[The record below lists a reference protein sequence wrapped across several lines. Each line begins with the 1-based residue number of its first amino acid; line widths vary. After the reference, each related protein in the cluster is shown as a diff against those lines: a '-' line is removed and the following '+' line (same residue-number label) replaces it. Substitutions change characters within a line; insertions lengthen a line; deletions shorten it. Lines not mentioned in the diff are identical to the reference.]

1 METITMDRQ
10 KILIVEDHAAAR
22 NMLEKLL
29 IRRGNE
35 VFTASDGEEG
45 LVVARQERPSLI
57 ITDLLMPH
65 MDGYEFV
72 RQLRA
77 DPSTALIKVV
87 YYTGNYNA
95 SEARSL
101 ATACGVSCVMDKSAD
116 AEEILHIID
125 ETLGTHFP
133 SPLIPISTGFE
144 KEHLRVVTDKLSE
157 KVNELENLNM
167 ELEKRVAR
175 RTRELASANARL
187 VELNRLKDE
196 FLTIVSH
203 DLRSPLSGIVL
214 GAEAMIANSDS
225 MDSGRRTELLKQIVA
240 CAAEQI
246 NFVNDLL
253 ALARNEEGGEK
264 LYLSILR
271 LSEVATEAIEAV
283 AMQAE
288 AKGIRLELSTS
299 KPEPAV
305 SGDRKRLLQLFSNLL
320 TNGIKFT
327 PIGGRIQ
334 MHITGHDRDV
344 CLKISDTGIGIPGDR
359 LPEVFERF
367 NTAHATGTEGETG
380 TGLGLAIARQIVE
393 LHGGTIAIES
403 AVGIGTT
410 VFVKLPVADPV
421 SL

>member
-1 METITMDRQ
+1 METIPTDHQ
-10 KILIVEDHAAAR
+10 KILIVEDQAANR

-35 VFTASDGEEG
+35 VFTANDGEEG

-77 DPSTALIKVV
+77 DPSTSLIKVV

-95 SEARSL
+95 SEAHSL
-101 ATACGVSCVMDKSAD
+101 AAACGVSRVMDKSAD
-116 AEEILHIID
+116 AEEILQIID
-125 ETLGTHFP
+125 EVIGAHYP
-133 SPLIPISTGFE
+133 SPLIPIATGFD
-144 KEHLRVVTDKLSE
+144 KEHLRIVTDKLSE
-157 KVNELENLNM
+157 KVNELEKLNG

-175 RTRELASANARL
+175 RTDELAAANARL

-203 DLRSPLSGIVL
+203 DLRSPLSGIMI
-214 GAEAMIANSDS
+214 GAESLIAKGDS
-225 MDSGRRTELLKQIVA
+225 MDFSKRMELLKQIGA

-246 NFVNDLL
+246 DFVNDLL
-253 ALARNEEGGEK
+253 AIARNEAGGEK
-264 LYLSILR
+264 LYLSTLR

-283 AMQAE
+283 AINAE
-288 AKGIRLELSTS
+288 AKGLQIELSAS

-305 SGDRKRLLQLFSNLL
+305 DGDRKRLLQLFSNLL

-334 MHITGHDRDV
+334 VHITALDREV
-344 CLKISDTGIGIPGDR
+344 CLKISDTGIGIPADR

-367 NTAHATGTEGETG
+367 NAWHETGTEGETG
-380 TGLGLAIARQIVE
+380 TGLGLSIARQVVE
-393 LHGGTIAIES
+393 LHGGTIAVES

-410 VFVKLPVADPV
+410 VFVKLPVANPAR
-421 SL
+421 L